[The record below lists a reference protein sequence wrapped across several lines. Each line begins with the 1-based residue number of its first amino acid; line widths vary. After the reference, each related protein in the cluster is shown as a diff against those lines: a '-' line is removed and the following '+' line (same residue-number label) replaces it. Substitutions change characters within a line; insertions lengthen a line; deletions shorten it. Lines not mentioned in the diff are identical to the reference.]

1 MTDLVFQ
8 CCRTAMRT
16 RIVTIGR
23 GQGVVIPEPL
33 LHQTGLT
40 GEVQIQAVGDTLVI
54 RKRKVR
60 EGWAE
65 SFTEMARRGEDLLDD
80 DGTSLTSFDENE
92 WEW

>member
-1 MTDLVFQ
+1 
-8 CCRTAMRT
+8 MRT

-33 LHQTGLT
+33 LHQTGLS

-65 SFTEMARRGEDLLDD
+65 SFREMAKNRDD
-80 DGTSLTSFDENE
+80 ALILGDGSPNSFDEDE
-92 WEW
+92 WE